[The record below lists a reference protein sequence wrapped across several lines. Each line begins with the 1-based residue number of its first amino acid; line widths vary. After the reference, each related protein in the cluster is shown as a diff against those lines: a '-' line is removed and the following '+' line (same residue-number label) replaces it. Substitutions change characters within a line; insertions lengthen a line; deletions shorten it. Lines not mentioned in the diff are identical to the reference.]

1 MSSTL
6 SSIAAPASAASSS
19 TSSSTGAA
27 AGTNALQSLS
37 GNYQTFLNMLMTQL
51 QNQDPSSP
59 MDTDQF
65 TTELVQ
71 FSGVEQQIQTNTSL
85 SQLIS
90 LGQSSQML
98 QTSSILGHNVTATS
112 SQLALQGGN
121 AALNFTAASAGPVT
135 IQVSNANGQ
144 VVAQSN
150 VTATAGSNAWSWN
163 GQSASGAQL
172 PDGAY
177 GVTVSQAGSGGAGG
191 TALPFTISGKVTG
204 AQSSNG
210 TMQIDLGTLQLPM
223 SSVTAVSG

>member
-1 MSSTL
+1 MSTTL
-6 SSIAAPASAASSS
+6 SGVAASAPATSSATTAAS
-19 TSSSTGAA
+19 
-27 AGTNALQSLS
+27 GTNALQSLS

-98 QTSSILGHNVTATS
+98 QTSAILGHSVTATS
-112 SQLALQGGN
+112 SQLALQGGK
-121 AALNFTAASAGPVT
+121 AALNFTATTAAPVT
-135 IQVSNANGQ
+135 IQVANANGQ
-144 VVAQSN
+144 VVSQSTVAAN
-150 VTATAGSNAWSWN
+150 AGSNAWSWN
-163 GQSASGAQL
+163 GQSASGTQL

-177 GVTVSQAGSGGAGG
+177 GVTVTQAGSGGAS
-191 TALPFTISGKVTG
+191 TALPFTVTGTVTG
-204 AQSSNG
+204 AQSVSG